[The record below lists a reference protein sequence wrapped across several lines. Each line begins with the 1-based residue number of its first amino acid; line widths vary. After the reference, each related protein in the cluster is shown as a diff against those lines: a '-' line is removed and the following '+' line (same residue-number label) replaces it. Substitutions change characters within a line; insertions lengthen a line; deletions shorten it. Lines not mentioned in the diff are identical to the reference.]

1 MVRGQ
6 KNEGGMIVQ
15 PGENEIRRKLPSE
28 EEIKSIIGCYYA
40 RTAQL
45 SASLDKIRS
54 DYRELEREWYVG
66 VTIRESSVDA
76 PPPGKGKRRNG
87 DPVLPVL
94 LRKEEELRRQRRE
107 YELWIKELMDEKSRV
122 ERIWTAYH
130 LLSWEEQQVLRI
142 LYEQKRS
149 WIILQREMSMSKS
162 TLVRLRS
169 QAMQHIREM
178 VQRIEEGSSE
188 DREITTG

>member
-1 MVRGQ
+1 M
-6 KNEGGMIVQ
+6 Q
-15 PGENEIRRKLPSE
+15 PGEKEIRRKLPSDD
-28 EEIKSIIGCYYA
+28 EIKSIIGCYYA

-45 SASLDKIRS
+45 SASLEKIRK

-66 VTIRESSVDA
+66 ATIRESSVDA
-76 PPPGKGKRRNG
+76 PPPGKRKRRTG
-87 DPVLPVL
+87 DPVLPML
-94 LRKEEELRRQRRE
+94 LHKEEELGKQRRE
-107 YELWIKELMDEKSRV
+107 YELWVKELMDEKRRV

-130 LLSWEEQQVLRI
+130 LLSWEEQQVLCI

-169 QAMQHIREM
+169 SAMQHIREM
-178 VQRIEEGSSE
+178 VQRFEESSSE